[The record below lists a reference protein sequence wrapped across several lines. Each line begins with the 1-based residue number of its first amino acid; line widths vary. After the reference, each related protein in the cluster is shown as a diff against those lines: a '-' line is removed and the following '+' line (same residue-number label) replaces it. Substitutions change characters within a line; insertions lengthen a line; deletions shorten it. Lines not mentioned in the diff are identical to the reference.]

1 MLSSYV
7 RPLSVLFYWR
17 STTVRARVDDT
28 LHAFDGARQ
37 VGTMLRSAVTFRD
50 DLTKV
55 TLDVYERYAVEVV
68 ERFGFCP
75 WARTARESGGVTL
88 RVVFSVNQD
97 DFEESLALMQALH
110 AAQPA
115 TDIALF
121 IYPLL
126 DLDRL
131 RFEDFVRRLRTLAEA
146 DDRKLDEYAM
156 AAFHPMAGADLGHA
170 DRLVPYVRRSP
181 DPTLQLVKNSALSSI
196 KGLTQGTAFVDVEA
210 LSALG
215 LRALSEPAPKA
226 VRERIA
232 EQNLTT
238 VREVGT
244 PVIDAVL
251 SDIFGQREA
260 AHAGLESRYGQR
272 GPRRLDPG

>member
-1 MLSSYV
+1 
-7 RPLSVLFYWR
+7 
-17 STTVRARVDDT
+17 
-28 LHAFDGARQ
+28 
-37 VGTMLRSAVTFRD
+37 MLRSGVTFRD
-50 DLTKV
+50 DLARV

-68 ERFGFCP
+68 EHFGFCP
-75 WARTARESGGVTL
+75 WARAARDSGSVTL

-97 DFEESLALMQALH
+97 DFEESLAHMQALH
-110 AAQPA
+110 ALQPA
-115 TDIALF
+115 SDIALF

-131 RFEDFVRRLRTLAEA
+131 RFEDFVRRLRALADS
-146 DDRKLDEYAM
+146 DDRKLHGYAM
-156 AAFHPMAGADLGHA
+156 AAFHPVARADLDHP

-196 KGLTQGTAFVDVEA
+196 KGLGQGTAFVDVEA

-215 LRALSEPAPKA
+215 MQALSEPAPKA

-232 EQNLTT
+232 EQNLST
-238 VREVGT
+238 VRKVGT
-244 PVIDAVL
+244 ASIDAVL
-251 SDIFGQREA
+251 SDIFRQREA
-260 AHAGLESRYGQR
+260 AHAGLFARHGQR